1 MSWLHSIFCILFYC
15 KTSCWVP
22 GKNSRLELGL
32 KRHVQQD
39 RPQEE
44 KALYEWNARVQITT
58 WGNRVAA
65 DQGGLRDYAHKEWN
79 GILKD
84 FYFMRWKAYFDY
96 LACVL
101 DGKQPEELDFY
112 TLEEAWT
119 KETGFYSSIP
129 EGNTVVVAKNIFE
142 EVF

>member
-1 MSWLHSIFCILFYC
+1 
-15 KTSCWVP
+15 
-22 GKNSRLELGL
+22 
-32 KRHVQQD
+32 
-39 RPQEE
+39 
-44 KALYEWNARVQITT
+44 
-58 WGNRVAA
+58 
-65 DQGGLRDYAHKEWN
+65 
-79 GILKD
+79 
-84 FYFMRWKAYFDY
+84 MRWKAYFDY

-112 TLEEAWT
+112 TL